1 MSADDGETLGVIHHP
16 LVTEKAMNDMDF
28 ENRLQFI
35 VDSDATKPTIR
46 RAVAERYDVTVENVN
61 TMNTMQ
67 GEKKAIVQLHE
78 EDSAED
84 VASRIG
90 VF

>member
-1 MSADDGETLGVIHHP
+1 MSNVIVHP

-28 ENRLQFI
+28 ENKLQFV
-35 VDSDATKPTIR
+35 VDIDASKPEIKE
-46 RAVAERYDVTVENVN
+46 AVSERFDVEAVDVN
-61 TMNTMQ
+61 TQITMD
-67 GEKKAIVQLHE
+67 GTKKATVKLG
-78 EDSAED
+78 EDDAADE

>member
-1 MSADDGETLGVIHHP
+1 MSGIIDHP

-28 ENRLQFI
+28 ENKLQFI
-35 VDSDATKPTIR
+35 VDIDANKPEIR
-46 RAVAERYDVTVENVN
+46 DAVESQFDVSVDDVN
-61 TMNTMQ
+61 TQITMQ
-67 GEKKAIVQLHE
+67 GKKKATVRLS
-78 EDSAED
+78 EDDDAQE

>member
-1 MSADDGETLGVIHHP
+1 MSSVIEHP

-28 ENRLQFI
+28 ENKLQF
-35 VDSDATKPTIR
+35 VVNPDATKPEIR
-46 RAVAERYDVTVENVN
+46 DDVETSFDVSVTDIN
-61 TMNTMQ
+61 TQITMK
-67 GEKKAIVQLHE
+67 GKKKAIVKLS
-78 EDSAED
+78 EDNDAQE

>member
-1 MSADDGETLGVIHHP
+1 MTTIIDYP

-28 ENRLQFI
+28 ENKLQFV
-35 VDSDATKPTIR
+35 VDPDATKPEIR
-46 RAVAERYDVTVENVN
+46 EEVQSSFDVTVTSLN
-61 TMNTMQ
+61 TQVTMD
-67 GEKKAIVQLHE
+67 GKKKAIVTLDE
-78 EDSAED
+78 EDDAQE

>member
-1 MSADDGETLGVIHHP
+1 MSSVIEHP

-28 ENRLQFI
+28 ENKLQF
-35 VDSDATKPTIR
+35 VVNPDATKPEIR
-46 RAVAERYDVTVENVN
+46 DEVEERFEISVENINTQV
-61 TMNTMQ
+61 TMN
-67 GEKKAIVQLHE
+67 GKKKAIVRLDE
-78 EDSAED
+78 EDDAQE

>member
-1 MSADDGETLGVIHHP
+1 MSVVKFP

-28 ENRLQFI
+28 ENKLQFV
-35 VDSDATKPTIR
+35 VDADANKTEIR
-46 RAVAERYDVTVENVN
+46 NDVEERFDVSVAKVN
-61 TMNTMQ
+61 TQMTMK
-67 GEKKAIVQLHE
+67 GHKKAVVRLG
-78 EDSAED
+78 EDDDAQE